1 MTAMLS
7 GSCDY
12 PEQGCY
18 ELAALDGFGL
28 PVASW
33 PLMVE
38 ELVDDTDMTYAF
50 NVLLPVEGEL
60 LELPLTNVEM
70 EQARAW
76 ELRLSQADYGLGD
89 LDLTLK
95 HAAERL
101 GFIGAYRT
109 PPPADDTPERP
120 AMATTRPEDNEEATD
135 DRPGYP
141 FAGFIQSD
149 QATGVAALTFNGE
162 LPPLSADLAGAVTFE
177 LRPITPEQFEQAL
190 GGSVDD
196 ALRRLATPRETLSV
210 SDEPPPAEELAA
222 PEPAEDDT
230 GDEQTAPDRPE
241 KPEKQPPLGGRGG
254 SRPR

>member
-1 MTAMLS
+1 MLAMLS

-12 PEQGCY
+12 PEQGYY
-18 ELAALDGFGL
+18 ELTALDGFGL
-28 PVASW
+28 PVVSW

-50 NVLLPVEGEL
+50 NVLLPIEGEL
-60 LELPLTNVEM
+60 LELPLANVEM

-76 ELRLSQADYGLGD
+76 ELRLSQADYGRGD

-109 PPPADDTPERP
+109 PPPEPEVPERP

-141 FAGFIQSD
+141 FAGFIKPD

-162 LPPLSADLAGAVTFE
+162 LPPLPADLTNAVTFE
-177 LRPITPEQFEQAL
+177 LRPITQEQFEQAL
-190 GGSVDD
+190 GGPADD
-196 ALRRLATPRETLSV
+196 ALRRLATPREPLSV
-210 SDEPPPAEELAA
+210 SEEAPPAEESAA
-222 PEPAEDDT
+222 PEPAEDEA
-230 GDEQTAPDRPE
+230 GEEQTAPDRPE